1 MGRFELRSVGEWDN
15 PSQPIATVEQSAD
28 GVWGKVY
35 FEFHEDF
42 LQLPEEYSLNIEI
55 FGMMG
60 IPADAKCHEGTRIM
74 GTTNFKLRT
83 ENEANFQ
90 LVIDEDLP
98 QQDQYNTKYKSDSNE
113 IEQENSYPSASNGKL
128 AQAEFSIPQKDLQ
141 DSTTITEGNLI
152 DFCIRIS
159 NALIEDG
166 ATMPIDRLDTRF
178 IIQQIF
184 VGALENN
191 ENSKVTIFIAN
202 DDEIYQH
209 NQSSNHNPHHNH
221 DTNHINNNHNYIN
234 DAHNDTG
241 NDTDN
246 ELGNDTAN
254 DIDND
259 ASNNSENDNSAP
271 TPFPTQ
277 QWRRPTIPSP
287 VPLLEEIIYQ
297 QIDTILEPSWSPTY
311 SLSPT
316 TTSLPTTTNAPTR
329 PPTRSFAPSKIPTTS
344 APTSSFAPTAMP
356 TTSEPT
362 SSFAPTA
369 MPTTSEPTSSFAPT
383 FAPTTSEPTRSF
395 APTFVPTTSEPTR
408 SFAPTSAPTT
418 SEPTRSFAPTSAPTT
433 SAPTKSLAP
442 TNRPTTTF
450 APTEI
455 PMEI

>member
-1 MGRFELRSVGEWDN
+1 MDRFELRSVGEWDN

-28 GVWGKVY
+28 GVWGKVF

-42 LQLPEEYSLNIEI
+42 LQLPEEYSLNIEL

-60 IPADAKCHEGTRIM
+60 IPKDAKCHEGSRIM

-90 LVIDEDLP
+90 LVLDEDLP

-128 AQAEFSIPQKDLQ
+128 AHAEFSIAQKDLQ

-159 NALIEDG
+159 NALTIDG

-184 VGALENN
+184 VGSLGNN

-202 DDEIYQH
+202 EDESYQH
-209 NQSSNHNPHHNH
+209 NQSSNHNPQNNH
-221 DTNHINNNHNYIN
+221 GTNHKHINDNHNYIN
-234 DAHNDTG
+234 DTHNNTG
-241 NDTDN
+241 NDTEHD
-246 ELGNDTAN
+246 LGNDTAN
-254 DIDND
+254 DADND
-259 ASNNSENDNSAP
+259 ANNNSENDNSAP
-271 TPFPTQ
+271 TPFPTL
-277 QWRRPTIPSP
+277 QWRRPTVPSP
-287 VPLLEEIIYQ
+287 VPLLEEVIYQ
-297 QIDTILEPSWSPTY
+297 KIDTILEPSWSPTD

-329 PPTRSFAPSKIPTTS
+329 PPTRSFAPTKSPTTS

-356 TTSEPT
+356 TTSEP
-362 SSFAPTA
+362 SR
-369 MPTTSEPTSSFAPT
+369 SFAPT

-395 APTFVPTTSEPTR
+395 APTFAPTTSEPTR

-450 APTEI
+450 DPTEI